1 MQGLKQNCLSNCQ
14 NQLTVYRSVTLK
26 YLWTMVVLTMYT
38 CFFFQSKPICG
49 LNQLVCDCR
58 LVGAVVLC
66 LGGGSLVVDSLFI
79 VLLVFVV
86 VDFVVVLVL

>member
-1 MQGLKQNCLSNCQ
+1 MPKSVDRLSVGDAKIPLDDGRFDN
-14 NQLTVYRSVTLK
+14 VYML
-26 YLWTMVVLTMYT
+26 
-38 CFFFQSKPICG
+38 FFQSKPICG

-66 LGGGSLVVDSLFI
+66 LGSGSLVVDSLFI